1 MPRPREARHSKELPW
16 PLMTVACTTQF
27 VVVLDVSVV
36 HVALPSVRSDLGFTS
51 EGLQW
56 VVTAYMLAF
65 GGSLLL
71 GGRLADF
78 FGSRRTLLCGM
89 ILFATASLVAGLAW
103 EPGVLIAARAVQGIG
118 AAVLSPVSLTLLTRE
133 FHDKRMRARALAAW
147 GGVAAAAGAA
157 GVFVGGLVT
166 QYLNWR
172 WTMLINVPIALIVLV
187 LARFAVAS
195 RDRDTTWRKP
205 DAVGAL
211 TVTAALIACVYGVE
225 PGRAAVLGAGAALL
239 ALFALWEAKGARDP
253 LLPFAVLRDRS
264 VSLANASMFLTA
276 AATFSM
282 WYFLSLHL
290 QNQRGFSPLA
300 TGLAFL
306 PQYLAIVAGAQLAA
320 RLLPACGARRL
331 LVVGALLQSAGF
343 AWLSFAGP
351 HSTFL
356 THILLPGLLVTV
368 ALGLASTP
376 LTMAATGGLP
386 ASRAGLASGLVN
398 TSRHLGG
405 AMGVAALA
413 AVAGQR
419 PGGVD
424 RIFRTDALLLAAVA
438 SLALLL
444 PPPAPPA
451 AGPAGP
457 APREGRT
464 ARKDSSEPA

>member
-1 MPRPREARHSKELPW
+1 
-16 PLMTVACTTQF
+16 MTVACTTQF

-36 HVALPSVRSDLGFTS
+36 HVALPSVRHDLGFST

-71 GGRLADF
+71 GGRLADLI
-78 FGSRRTLLCGM
+78 GQRRALLGGM
-89 ILFATASLVAGLAW
+89 ALFATASLVAGLAW
-103 EPGVLIAARAVQGIG
+103 GPGVLIAARAVQGIG
-118 AAVLSPVSLTLLTRE
+118 AAVLSPVSLTLLTSE
-133 FHDKRMRARALAAW
+133 FHDANLRARALAAW

-172 WTMLINVPIALIVLV
+172 WTMLINVPIALLVLV
-187 LARFAVAS
+187 LARGTVVGRARGTA
-195 RDRDTTWRKP
+195 WRTP
-205 DAVGAL
+205 DVVGAL
-211 TVTAALIACVYGVE
+211 AVTGGLVACVYGVE
-225 PGRAAVLGAGAALL
+225 PGRRPVLGAGLALL
-239 ALFALWEAKGARDP
+239 AFFAVWEARGAREP
-253 LLPFAVLRDRS
+253 LLPVPVLRNRS
-264 VSLANASMFLTA
+264 VSVANVGMFLTA

-290 QNQRGFSPLA
+290 QNQRGFGPLE

-320 RLLPACGARRL
+320 RLLPTYGAKRM
-331 LVVGALLQSAGF
+331 LVIAALLQSAGF
-343 AWLSFAGP
+343 AWLSAAGP
-351 HSTFL
+351 HSPFL
-356 THILLPGLLVTV
+356 VHILLPGLLVTL

-376 LTMAATGGLP
+376 LTMAATSGV
-386 ASRAGLASGLVN
+386 AADRAGTASGLVN

-413 AVAGQR
+413 AVAGQQ

-438 SLALLL
+438 VLALLL
-444 PPPAPPA
+444 PKPSEPGTAPEGPPPPAD
-451 AGPAGP
+451 
-457 APREGRT
+457 RT
-464 ARKDSSEPA
+464 ERKDPSEPA